1 MPNLKQLA
9 KTFTSPSVVGMF
21 FISTISFIFMCCTP
35 VFSQLYNG
43 IAHILPKSCPEII
56 ICLSLVLLLLAMTL
70 SIGLFVG
77 FCLNKHFE
85 NQEKALSKLDDV
97 KIQTDTKIKI

>member
-35 VFSQLYNG
+35 VFSQLYSG
-43 IAHILPKSCPEII
+43 IAHILPKNCPEII
-56 ICLSLVLLLLAMTL
+56 ICLSSALLLLAMTL
-70 SIGLFVG
+70 SIGLFIGV
-77 FCLNKHFE
+77 CLNKHFE
-85 NQEKALSKLDDV
+85 NQKTISRKLDNI
-97 KIQTDTKIKI
+97 KIQTEVNQI